1 MQSTNVVPGFDL
13 RVSIQGTDPEIWRRL
28 QLPAALTVPQFHLA
42 VQAAFGWEDRHL
54 YGIRYMDRKGRPAV
68 LAGPDFET
76 EESEAAAVSG
86 VVLSDLLDAK
96 RPGRSRIE
104 YEYDFGDCWTHEVEL
119 LGAVDLAA
127 GELTCVDGASR
138 GPVEDSGGAAGYTRL
153 VQILADRNH
162 PEYQEARSW
171 VFQLTGDIGP
181 QFDASVFDP
190 HGVNRKLRNLSLQWW
205 PQPLSDG
212 ERDAVLLPVRWLLE
226 QASPDGVELTKDG
239 YLKPAMVLRAV
250 EELGWS
256 GLVVGKANR
265 EANAIPVMEL
275 REHVVKWRL
284 LRKFK
289 GRLVLT
295 PAGRRALERPADLWD
310 LVIDKIGRPEHD
322 AVYLV
327 TRLYAFWHLS
337 GIAPPWNRKVE
348 AIRAALEAAGFV
360 TRSGHPIPDSWAS
373 DINQTVRRALDCLH
387 LMEPEGSF
395 RRRGLLTDGGV
406 KFFLQVSQVLNGRP
420 TTAE

>member
-1 MQSTNVVPGFDL
+1 MAIMHSTDAVPAFDL

-28 QLPAALTVPQFHLA
+28 QLPADLTVPQFHLA

-54 YGIRYMDRKGRPAV
+54 YGIRYVDLKGKPAV

-76 EESEAAAVSG
+76 EEAEAAAVSG

-96 RPGRSRIE
+96 QPGRSRIE

-127 GELTCVDGASR
+127 GELVCMEGASR

-162 PEYQEARSW
+162 AEYADADSW
-171 VFQLTGDIGP
+171 VFQLTGLSGR
-181 QFDASVFDP
+181 QFDASAFDV
-190 HGVNRKLRNLSLQWW
+190 HSVNRKLRNLSLQWW
-205 PQPLSDG
+205 PQPLTD
-212 ERDAVLLPVRWLLE
+212 EDRDAVLRPVRWLLE

-239 YLKPAMVLRAV
+239 YLKPALVRRAL

-256 GLVVGKANR
+256 DLVVGKANR
-265 EANAIPVMEL
+265 EAHAVPVMEL
-275 REHVVKWRL
+275 REHVIKWRL
-284 LRKFK
+284 LRKLK

-327 TRLYAFWHLS
+327 TRLYAFWHLT

-360 TRSGHPIPDSWAS
+360 TRSGHAIPEAWAS
-373 DINQTVRRALDCLH
+373 DINQTVRRALGCLQ
-387 LMEPEGSF
+387 LMEPRETGW
-395 RRRGLLTDGGV
+395 RQRLLTDGGV
-406 KFFLQVSQVLNGRP
+406 KFFLEVSRVLNAR
-420 TTAE
+420 

>member
-1 MQSTNVVPGFDL
+1 MHSTDDVPAFDL

-28 QLPAALTVPQFHLA
+28 QLPADLTVPQFHLA

-54 YGIRYMDRKGRPAV
+54 YGIRYVDLKGKPAV

-76 EESEAAAVSG
+76 EEAEAAAVSG

-96 RPGRSRIE
+96 QPGRSRIE

-127 GELTCVDGASR
+127 GELVCMEGASR

-162 PEYQEARSW
+162 AEYADADSW
-171 VFQLTGDIGP
+171 VFQLTGQIGP
-181 QFDASVFDP
+181 QFDASAFDV
-190 HGVNRKLRNLSLQWW
+190 HNVNRKLRNLSLQWW
-205 PQPLSDG
+205 PQPLTD
-212 ERDAVLLPVRWLLE
+212 EDRDAVLRPVRWLLE

-239 YLKPAMVLRAV
+239 YLKPAMVLRAL

-256 GLVVGKANR
+256 NLVVGKANR
-265 EANAIPVMEL
+265 EAHAVPVMEL
-275 REHVVKWRL
+275 REHVIKWRL
-284 LRKFK
+284 LRKLK

-327 TRLYAFWHLS
+327 TRLYAFWHLT

-360 TRSGHPIPDSWAS
+360 TRSGHAIPEAWAS
-373 DINQTVRRALDCLH
+373 DINQTVRRALGCLH
-387 LMEPEGSF
+387 LMEARET
-395 RRRGLLTDGGV
+395 RWRQRLLTDGGV
-406 KFFLQVSQVLNGRP
+406 KFFLEVSQVLNDR
-420 TTAE
+420 

>member
-1 MQSTNVVPGFDL
+1 MHSTDAVPAFDL

-28 QLPAALTVPQFHLA
+28 QLPADLTVPQFHLA

-54 YGIRYMDRKGRPAV
+54 YGIRYADRKGKPAV
-68 LAGPDFET
+68 LAGPDYET
-76 EESEAAAVSG
+76 EEAEAAAVSR

-96 RPGRSRIE
+96 QPGRSRIE

-127 GELTCVDGASR
+127 GELVCLEGASR
-138 GPVEDSGGAAGYTRL
+138 GPVEDSGGAAGYIRL
-153 VQILADRNH
+153 VQILADGNH
-162 PEYQEARSW
+162 AEYADADSW
-171 VFQLTGDIGP
+171 VFQLTGLSGR
-181 QFDASVFDP
+181 QFDASAFDV
-190 HGVNRKLRNLSLQWW
+190 HNVNRKLRNLSLQWW
-205 PQPLSDG
+205 PQPLTD
-212 ERDAVLLPVRWLLE
+212 EDRDAVLRPVRWLLE

-239 YLKPAMVLRAV
+239 YLKPALVRRAL

-256 GLVVGKANR
+256 DLVVGKANR
-265 EANAIPVMEL
+265 EAHAVPVMEL
-275 REHVVKWRL
+275 REHVIKWRL
-284 LRKFK
+284 LRKLK

-327 TRLYAFWHLS
+327 TRLYAFWHLT

-360 TRSGHPIPDSWAS
+360 TRSGHAIPEAWAS
-373 DINQTVRRALDCLH
+373 DINQTVRRALGCLQ
-387 LMEPEGSF
+387 LMEPRETGW
-395 RRRGLLTDGGV
+395 RQRLLTDGGV
-406 KFFLQVSQVLNGRP
+406 KFFLEVSQVLNDR
-420 TTAE
+420 